1 MNRWTNKERHM
12 RRQQGFTL
20 MEMMI
25 VLVIIAVLA
34 SIAVPSYRKYAVRS
48 HRVDAQRA
56 LTDVA
61 ARQERYLY
69 SNNAYAA
76 DLSELG
82 ANSSIAGSYYTV
94 TVDPANTSST
104 TFTVVA
110 SATGT
115 QKRDDPQCQTFTL
128 DQAGRQ
134 GSTGTTD
141 NDPACWG
148 R

>member
-1 MNRWTNKERHM
+1 MNRWTNKERRM

-25 VLVIIAVLA
+25 VLVIIAILA
-34 SIAVPSYRKYAVRS
+34 SIAVPSYRRYAVRS

-56 LTDVA
+56 LTDLA

-69 SNNAYAA
+69 SNNAYTD
-76 DLSELG
+76 DLTQLG
-82 ANSSIAGSYYTV
+82 ANSSIAGTYYTV
-94 TVDPANTSST
+94 AVDPANTSST
-104 TFTVVA
+104 TFKVVA

-115 QKRDDPQCQTFTL
+115 QKRDDAQCQTFTL

-134 GSTGTTD
+134 GSTGTTAD
-141 NDPACWG
+141 DPACWG

>member
-1 MNRWTNKERHM
+1 ME
-12 RRQQGFTL
+12 RQQGFS
-20 MEMMI
+20 MVEMMI
-25 VLVIIAVLA
+25 VLVIMAILA
-34 SIAVPSYRKYAVRS
+34 SIAIPAYRKYGARS

-56 LTDVA
+56 LTDLA

-69 SNNAYAA
+69 SNNAYA
-76 DLSELG
+76 DELSELG
-82 ANSSIAGSYYTV
+82 AAASIAGSYYSV
-94 TVDPANTSST
+94 AIDPAGTSST
-104 TFTVVA
+104 AFKFVA

-115 QKRDDPQCQTFTL
+115 QKRDDAQCQTLTL

-134 GSTGTTD
+134 GSTGSTT